1 MAYDIHAKGHHS
13 ITDFTE
19 VHSRLESKIRMRYE
33 AGSENKK
40 AAEMEKYLRAIKMVT
55 SNVNQ
60 TNQNSLESTLD
71 DLAYDD
77 LIELAQESLN
87 IMNANGRSVS
97 SIKQLFNREHKAFI
111 KKGAVGDDIF
121 EEELYSVLKA
131 VEQKATKLPDIDL
144 GVSLTGGQTTNTR
157 NFAGLDKT
165 VIDAYM
171 EELFTE
177 LTQNQRWTQK
187 AARTELA
194 RLKSVSGKVDLK
206 GYRADIDFE
215 AELDPKW
222 AKMIQAFSG
231 TNFTLKNYTSRSQ
244 IMEIHLGNTVPFK
257 AFSGALDDLG
267 FSQEESDHIFYH
279 GLNSKNPAV
288 GQHAYHTRLYYELT
302 GVGLYD
308 SDGNP
313 LDSANYIIYNDP
325 FTSDIFVRST
335 KQILYDLIMRGDTK
349 FTGNPF
355 KGGITLKKTYFI

>member
-33 AGSENKK
+33 AINENAK

-111 KKGAVGDDIF
+111 KKGAAGDDIF
-121 EEELYSVLKA
+121 EEELYSILKA

-144 GVSLTGGQTTNTR
+144 GVSLIGGQTTNTR
-157 NFAGLDKT
+157 NFAGLDKA

-187 AARTELA
+187 AARAELA

-231 TNFTLKNYTSRSQ
+231 ANFTLKNYTSRSQ
-244 IMEIHLGNTVPFK
+244 IMDIHLGNTVTF
-257 AFSGALDDLG
+257 
-267 FSQEESDHIFYH
+267 
-279 GLNSKNPAV
+279 
-288 GQHAYHTRLYYELT
+288 
-302 GVGLYD
+302 
-308 SDGNP
+308 
-313 LDSANYIIYNDP
+313 
-325 FTSDIFVRST
+325 
-335 KQILYDLIMRGDTK
+335 
-349 FTGNPF
+349 
-355 KGGITLKKTYFI
+355 